1 MLPQLGIIAFS
12 AYWKAFIQLW
22 VDSSSFLFGLFSC
35 FCSYSFFFFFLFFFF
50 IVVVVVVYNFL
61 LGGGGEVE
69 GLWGESR

>member
-35 FCSYSFFFFFLFFFF
+35 FCSYFFFLFFFLFFFF
-50 IVVVVVVYNFL
+50 IVVVIVVYNFFF
-61 LGGGGEVE
+61 GGGGGV
-69 GLWGESR
+69 GGVMG